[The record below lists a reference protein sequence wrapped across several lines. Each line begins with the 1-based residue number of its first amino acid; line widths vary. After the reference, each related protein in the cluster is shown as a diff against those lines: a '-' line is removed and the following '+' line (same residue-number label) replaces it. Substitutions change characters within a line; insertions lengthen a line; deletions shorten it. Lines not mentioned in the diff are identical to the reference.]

1 MYLFGKTFTNE
12 LFLSYNVISLHYGL
26 FSYFFKE
33 YIIILLVKSTPL
45 SLRSK
50 LICQEG
56 IFLGSPGLDSFQR
69 AKSSPRTAT
78 ENRTLVPWSGKLGKR
93 LEWERTAH
101 QV

>member
-1 MYLFGKTFTNE
+1 MTSALSEKT
-12 LFLSYNVISLHYGL
+12 ISLPYGL

-56 IFLGSPGLDSFQR
+56 VFLGSSGLDSFQR
-69 AKSSPRTAT
+69 AKSTPRTAT
-78 ENRTLVPWSGKLGKR
+78 EPRTFAPRSGKPGKS
-93 LEWERTAH
+93 LE
-101 QV
+101 